1 MNIRTNQEFIEG
13 EDPQYS
19 IDELNDNE
27 INKEGGS
34 YQTSAIPSQSQFY
47 GSNLPKI
54 EDKYEK
60 IIKQYEYKFQPIKEE
75 NYNEEY
81 DKKFYKQKEN
91 ENILNKYN
99 ELKNQVDIIEKDL
112 NYYKENKDKYK
123 SIVPIET
130 SIEELNKVK
139 YIINY
144 IEFSNNLEKLKKIN
158 ESQQKFNL
166 KVNEENYN
174 ILNKKLFKDL
184 DSKLDER
191 LNKIKKLK
199 NENPLNIN
207 NFEYE
212 LFLSPDKE
220 KIAQLRQLDELM
232 IKINKIEE
240 KIGKWNFNNK
250 KNTIISMLDFFK
262 NNYNFS
268 NKATMKEIIK
278 KFDNANSKLEEI
290 RENYKEMYDKI
301 EEDKIND
308 ITNEEIEAKEAE
320 KIINNTIYKMELLK
334 DEHEQ
339 SIYISQTIK
348 DLIKR
353 NEELKE
359 KLEGD
364 TLMLEQLKENVENNV
379 NTMKKNI
386 EVIKEKLK

>member
-1 MNIRTNQEFIEG
+1 MQFNQEYIEG
-13 EDPQYS
+13 ETPNYS
-19 IDELNDNE
+19 IEELNDHELNKDNE
-27 INKEGGS
+27 PF
-34 YQTSAIPSQSQFY
+34 QTHAIISKAQHGVPV
-47 GSNLPKI
+47 PEI
-54 EDKYEK
+54 EDKYEE
-60 IIKQYEYKFQPIKEE
+60 IINKYEYKFMPIKEE
-75 NYNEEY
+75 NYNEKY
-81 DKKFYKQKEN
+81 DKKFNRLKEK
-91 ENILNKYN
+91 ENILKKYN
-99 ELKNQVDIIEKDL
+99 DLKAQVDLIEKDL
-112 NYYKENKDKYK
+112 NFYKENKDKYK

-144 IEFSNNLEKLKKIN
+144 IESSLNLEKFKKI
-158 ESQQKFNL
+158 EEIQQKFNL
-166 KVNEENYN
+166 KVNEENYD

-184 DSKLDER
+184 NEQLDDR
-191 LNKIKKLK
+191 LNKMNKLK
-199 NENPLNIN
+199 NENPSNIN

-212 LFLSPDKE
+212 LFLSPAKE
-220 KIAQLRQLDELM
+220 KIDQLKQLDELM
-232 IKINKIEE
+232 ININKIEE

-320 KIINNTIYKMELLK
+320 KIINDTIYKMELLK